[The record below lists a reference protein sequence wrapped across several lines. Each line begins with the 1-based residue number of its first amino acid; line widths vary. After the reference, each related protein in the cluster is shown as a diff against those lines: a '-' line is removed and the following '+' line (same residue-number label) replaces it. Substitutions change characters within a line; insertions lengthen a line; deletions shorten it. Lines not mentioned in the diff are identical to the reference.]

1 MSFGAIQSRSTRR
14 FNSPFDRRRYA
25 PFLIGG
31 EETHRA
37 PILGDTGLNRRQ
49 GYWLAILGFALVL
62 LRFVLIDSVPA
73 AQAQSPN
80 PTPRS
85 QEQKATV
92 SVRGLQ
98 IPAKA
103 QRLFKQGIE
112 YLARGDAEGSQD
124 FFRRAIQTYPS
135 YYEAYYN
142 LGVAES
148 QLHQWS
154 EALQFFQ
161 KAIDLSGGG
170 FAHGYFGYGLVLNQ
184 LGQSNDAE
192 KIVRRGLEQ
201 EPDLSDGYAVLSIA
215 LFNQNRLDE
224 AEEAAQKSLRLP
236 NASPRNALL
245 ALAHI
250 HFKKGDYRAAAKD
263 LESYL
268 EAVRAAPHKH
278 DAESDP
284 YIQRL
289 LSQAKARSAGQNQ
302 EGASRGDLWEP
313 GWWN

>member
-1 MSFGAIQSRSTRR
+1 MLFGDIQSRSTRR
-14 FNSPFDRRRYA
+14 INSLFVRRRSA
-25 PFLIGG
+25 AFLVGG
-31 EETHRA
+31 EKTCRLQI
-37 PILGDTGLNRRQ
+37 PRDTGPNRR
-49 GYWLAILGFALVL
+49 LACWRAVFIFGIFFLK
-62 LRFVLIDSVPA
+62 FVLIDSVPA
-73 AQAQSPN
+73 AQAQISN
-80 PTPRS
+80 PSART

-112 YLARGDAEGSQD
+112 YLARGDAEGSQEY
-124 FFRRAIQTYPS
+124 FKRAIQTYPS

-148 QLHQWS
+148 QLHRWS
-154 EALQFFQ
+154 DALQLFQ

-170 FAHGYFGYGLVLNQ
+170 FAHAYFGYGLVLNQ
-184 LGQSNDAE
+184 LGQSDDAE

-201 EPDLSDGYAVLSIA
+201 EPNFSDGYAVLSIA

-224 AEEAAQKSLRLP
+224 AEEAAMKSLRLP
-236 NASPRNALL
+236 NGSPRNALL

-250 HFKKGDYRAAAKD
+250 HLKKGDYRAEVKD
-263 LESYL
+263 LEGYL

-278 DAESDP
+278 DAENDS

-289 LSQAKARSAGQNQ
+289 LSQAKAKSAGQNQ

>member
-1 MSFGAIQSRSTRR
+1 
-14 FNSPFDRRRYA
+14 
-25 PFLIGG
+25 
-31 EETHRA
+31 
-37 PILGDTGLNRRQ
+37 
-49 GYWLAILGFALVL
+49 
-62 LRFVLIDSVPA
+62 VLIDSVPA
-73 AQAQSPN
+73 AQAQSPI
-80 PTPRS
+80 PTPRT

-112 YLARGDAEGSQD
+112 YLARGDAEESQD
-124 FFRRAIQTYPS
+124 FFRRAIQAYPG

-154 EALQFFQ
+154 DALQFFQ

-250 HFKKGDYRAAAKD
+250 HFRKGDYRASVKD
-263 LESYL
+263 LEGYI

-278 DAESDP
+278 DAENDP

-289 LSQAKARSAGQNQ
+289 LSQAKAKSAGQNK
-302 EGASRGDLWEP
+302 EDASRGDLWEP
-313 GWWN
+313 GWRN